1 MSTVV
6 EAAETEQELVS
17 TAKLAISNCNWTV
30 GECAAKW
37 TTRYSRGRTDADF
50 GQMVGLSGDQ
60 VYQRRRVWESFADV
74 QNEYPALKWSHFYV
88 ALTWTD
94 SAESL
99 AWANE
104 NEATIAEMKAWRRMQ
119 NGEDLTIE
127 SEAELDMTA
136 AIAPGYGDPVVTMT
150 PEQFGESDGG
160 SATSDSFDE
169 SIASAN
175 RVDAVPG
182 QDSAAEAAGE
192 TPYAPFRKD
201 AGSAPQQEGKPDSKS
216 VGLNPEEA
224 FKRAT
229 TAIERCNKM
238 LVEHVLDGFDDL
250 DEKLRIRFLTAVE
263 NFNERVSGLS

>member
-17 TAKLAISNCNWTV
+17 TARMAISNCNWTV
-30 GECAAKW
+30 GECAAQW

-60 VYQRRRVWESFADV
+60 IYQRRRVWESFADV
-74 QNEYPALKWSHFYV
+74 QSAYPGLKWSHFYV

-94 SAESL
+94 SAECL

-119 NGEDLTIE
+119 NGEDLTVE
-127 SEAELDMTA
+127 SEAELDMA
-136 AIAPGYGDPVVTMT
+136 AIAPGYGDAVVTMT
-150 PEQFGESDGG
+150 PEQFGESDGAPG
-160 SATSDSFDE
+160 TSDSFDE

-175 RVDAVPG
+175 RVDAVSNSNEEG
-182 QDSAAEAAGE
+182 QAEGEAA
-192 TPYAPFRKD
+192 YAPFRKD
-201 AGSAPQQEGKPDSKS
+201 AASPPQKEGRPDSQP
-216 VGLNPEEA
+216 VGLDPEQA

-238 LVEHVLDGFDDL
+238 LVEHVLDGFGDL

-263 NFNERVSGLS
+263 NFNEKVAGLSE

>member
-17 TAKLAISNCNWTV
+17 TARSAISNCNWTV
-30 GECAAKW
+30 GKCAARW

-74 QNEYPALKWSHFYV
+74 RDVYPALKWSHFYV

-119 NGEDLTIE
+119 NGEDLTVE
-127 SEAELDMTA
+127 SEAELDMA
-136 AIAPGYGDPVVTMT
+136 AIAPGYGEPILTMT
-150 PEQFGESDGG
+150 PERFGESDGV

-175 RVDAVPG
+175 RVDAVSD
-182 QDSAAEAAGE
+182 QDAAGKPGE

-201 AGSAPQQEGKPDSKS
+201 AGSPPPKEGQSES
-216 VGLNPEEA
+216 RAVGLNPEEA

-263 NFNERVSGLS
+263 NFNERIAGLS